1 MTASPAHATG
11 ARLGKPY
18 VVCAFY
24 TPDYAQVVAGLA
36 ECLAKQGLDHHLE
49 EVQPA
54 GSWEANTRLK
64 PGFIARC
71 LTRFPDRDILY
82 LDADARIHQAP
93 VLFDAITTDVAIRLF
108 RVTKR
113 GRTWLRPSANTIYF
127 RNTAASRALVDAW
140 VRLTARAKPH
150 EVDEDTLCRALD
162 KAGSLSITALPLAYA
177 KVFDAAGGAPVI
189 EQLQV
194 SRNKPRA
201 LRRQRQ
207 RRLWLAI
214 GAGVFGLAGLAWA
227 LS

>member
-1 MTASPAHATG
+1 MIASDAQETG
-11 ARLGKPY
+11 SHPRRPY
-18 VVCAFY
+18 IVCAFY
-24 TPDYAQVVAGLA
+24 TPDYAPIVAGLA
-36 ECLAKQGLDHHLE
+36 ECLAKHGLDHHLE
-49 EVQPA
+49 EIEPA

-64 PGFIARC
+64 PSFIARC

-82 LDADARIHQAP
+82 LDADARIHQP
-93 VLFDAITTDVAIRLF
+93 PILFDAVSTDVAIRLF

-127 RNTAASRALVDAW
+127 RNTAASRALVNAW
-140 VRLTARAKPH
+140 VRLTARAKSH

-162 KAGSLSITALPLAYA
+162 KADSLSITALPLAYA

-194 SRNKPRA
+194 SRKKPRA